1 MHRDLT
7 PFPIDVVLRGPVR
20 PQLDLCR
27 GVIDLEAQNV
37 GQLLNP
43 RQDLLELPLVSS
55 DNGHVINIDVEL
67 RLWHVAA
74 EGAVEHLA
82 LYRWVLLDG
91 YNLWLVLLVADGL
104 PSLSAL
110 PR

>member
-1 MHRDLT
+1 M
-7 PFPIDVVLRGPVR
+7 VLWGPVL
-20 PQLDLCR
+20 PQLDFRL

-67 RLWHVAA
+67 RLWHFAA
-74 EGAVEHLA
+74 EGAVEHLVQ
-82 LYRWVLLDG
+82 YRWVLLDG

>member
-1 MHRDLT
+1 M
-7 PFPIDVVLRGPVR
+7 VLWGPVL
-20 PQLDLCR
+20 PQLDFRL

-67 RLWHVAA
+67 RLWDFAA
-74 EGAVEHLA
+74 EGAVERLVQ
-82 LYRWVLLDG
+82 YRWVLLDG

-104 PSLSAL
+104 PSLSAP